1 MAEQAVADV
10 DKDVLDLVAFL
21 RAPNSNAQ
29 VRRPCL
35 RCVLAFV
42 VVKQAVRV
50 TAAAQVKQAAAQI
63 VEGLSGSQDGIDKLA
78 PAVASLLPALLSVAP
93 AEGGASGPALT
104 ALVNLSQVNSLQTA
118 MQKHVSRC
126 DEHMLLS
133 SVCHHPP

>member
-1 MAEQAVADV
+1 MAEQAAADV
-10 DKDVLDLVAFL
+10 DNDVLDLVAFL

-35 RCVLAFV
+35 RCMLACV
-42 VVKQAVRV
+42 TAEQAVEI

-93 AEGGASGPALT
+93 AEGDASGPALT
-104 ALVNLSQVNSLQTA
+104 ALVNLSQVNILHVV
-118 MQKHVSRC
+118 MQQHVS
-126 DEHMLLS
+126 LS
-133 SVCHHPP
+133 